1 MVCPKALPKLWV
13 CHVPWVP
20 NSICGLC
27 VIWMQNSLPRMNNC
41 LWALCHSVGEHPFL
55 GRGFQSW
62 GIGAFPSPASS
73 AVHGHGRLQ
82 QLGNIRRWEQ
92 PMAYLFFI
100 QRTMVLLW
108 WAHGSFLQSSVLS
121 RVLSERLYFFTS
133 QLWFSSTALTK
144 PFWWWSCA
152 INRFLVSLKHWQIEK
167 FLFRLSWRENI
178 LILIYIFLKNKRTA
192 FCIT

>member
-1 MVCPKALPKLWV
+1 MPCSLGTKQHLWFVCDLDAKQPTQD
-13 CHVPWVP
+13 
-20 NSICGLC
+20 NS
-27 VIWMQNSLPRMNNC
+27 C

-100 QRTMVLLW
+100 QRTMVLLR
-108 WAHGSFLQSSVLS
+108 WAHGFFLQSSVLS